1 MHLVVVDPRLL
12 MEAFENLESRSAKLL
27 TLFLF
32 GNVSI
37 DARGHLL
44 EEVDELREDLERWA
58 KIVGIS
64 YGEVDYSQLERVQE
78 RAEQGTDLAGRRKR
92 RMEEAFEQYV
102 PDWLLLVT
110 SPPLL
115 EELMDLAQRA
125 QTRGLQQVQPH
136 RISRLLA
143 RCTAK
148 SPRDFKLDEDVHYT
162 GAERRAAREYL
173 IHTAVVGQAESL
185 ITEDEELNLPGN
197 LSFSDP
203 KTRQSVRPYTLDE
216 FVVEVLPHI
225 LDLDAIDAPAV
236 FRAAVE
242 PL

>member
-1 MHLVVVDPRLL
+1 
-12 MEAFENLESRSAKLL
+12 
-27 TLFLF
+27 
-32 GNVSI
+32 
-37 DARGHLL
+37 
-44 EEVDELREDLERWA
+44 
-58 KIVGIS
+58 
-64 YGEVDYSQLERVQE
+64 
-78 RAEQGTDLAGRRKR
+78 
-92 RMEEAFEQYV
+92 MEEAFEQYV

-203 KTRQSVRPYTLDE
+203 RPGSPYGRTRSMSSSSRSYRTSWTSTRSMRRRYSEQPSSPKAGPTISSSE
-216 FVVEVLPHI
+216 
-225 LDLDAIDAPAV
+225 ASSS
-236 FRAAVE
+236 
-242 PL
+242 